1 LARGL
6 SRAELALMPLK
17 AVLFDLDG
25 TLVDSASDLM
35 DALNRLLAECG
46 LSTLSVDQVKGMI
59 GDGVLKLIERGLAAS
74 GGKSA
79 DAPALLPRFLEFY
92 EGNAARFTCAYPG
105 AQEALGRL
113 GGMGLRLGVVTNK
126 PYAAS
131 CEILD
136 SLNLSR
142 FFGAVIA
149 GDTLATRKPHPAPL
163 LHAAQQLG
171 VSSSETLMVGDNHHD
186 INAARGAGMLAV
198 AVTWGY
204 SHVPHSELGADG
216 LIDHFDDLFPILES

>member
-1 LARGL
+1 MR
-6 SRAELALMPLK
+6 LK

-25 TLVDSASDLM
+25 TLVDSARDLM
-35 DALNRLLAECG
+35 DALNRLLAEGG
-46 LSTLSVDQVKGMI
+46 LSTLSLDQVKGMI

-74 GGKSA
+74 GGKST
-79 DAPALLPRFLEFY
+79 DAPALLPRFLELY
-92 EGNAARFTCAYPG
+92 EGNAARFTLAYPG
-105 AQEALGRL
+105 AEEALGRL
-113 GGMGLRLGVVTNK
+113 ATMGIRLGVVTNK

-136 SLNLSR
+136 SLNLSH
-142 FFGAVIA
+142 FFGAVVG

-163 LHAAQQLG
+163 LHAAEQLG
-171 VSSSETLMVGDNHHD
+171 VSSCETLMVGDNYHD
-186 INAARGAGMLAV
+186 IHAARGAGMAAV

-216 LIDHFDDLFPILES
+216 LIDHFAELFHILESQAKQAQS